1 LADAISPLV
10 TSRSSS
16 EHWPSAW
23 GVDGLGAA
31 GGLDE
36 ELATAGGVVDGPD
49 AATELD
55 AELASGDGDGAAG
68 VVLTEHPAIRTA
80 ASKGS
85 IRFMPH
91 SSPVRITSKNKLIP

>member
-1 LADAISPLV
+1 V
-10 TSRSSS
+10 TLRSSS
-16 EHWPSAW
+16 EHWPSAS

-55 AELASGDGDGAAG
+55 AELASGDGDAG

-85 IRFMPH
+85 IRFMPD